1 MDFKQAKENS
11 EKNYNTLIN
20 KCWEDEAFKQELIDN
35 PVQAIEK
42 LSGKPFD
49 TKGKKILVTDQTNSD
64 TIHINIPVNPNDLEL
79 TEEQLE
85 AVAGGGRD
93 GMVGVEITWSLI
105 CVLW

>member
-85 AVAGGGRD
+85 AIAGGGVNGED
-93 GMVGVEITWSLI
+93 GFNLFDSAI
-105 CVLW
+105 CVYW